1 MRTRYYCLAAG
12 ATVFGGALLILQ
24 IVGGLEWT
32 ADASPYTR
40 ASMVLTMIT
49 VAALPVFLDLAW
61 RISWIPAAL
70 LTVGFALF
78 LAYSLPAT
86 IGRIG
91 EVKEVKV
98 VVQGDAAEL
107 RSRLADLDRTLKY
120 ARPDMESECIG
131 APEPLPIGRWKECRR
146 KRGSVAAFEAERRR
160 VQADIDALGGATA
173 RLGDTSSQMLAWALA
188 PLGGIK
194 EETIRKGSSLSFAV
208 GLEIVIAAFFALAS
222 VALRRAARI
231 GAVAAISAVPP
242 PQPGTRVTPAS
253 APPKGSAP
261 VAPEPAPLPANV
273 IRFSRDEALADVN
286 VLIKA
291 GQSIASQ
298 DFLAERWGRRKSTV
312 SRWMKRWAADGDL
325 CGERRV
331 EGRRKVLVA
340 A

>member
-1 MRTRYYCLAAG
+1 MRTRYYTLAAG
-12 ATVFGGALLILQ
+12 ATVFGLSLLTLQ

-40 ASMVLTMIT
+40 ASMVMAMVT
-49 VAALPVFLDLAW
+49 VAALPVFLDMAW

-70 LTVGFALF
+70 LTIGFALL
-78 LAYSLPAT
+78 LAYSMPAT

-98 VVQGDAAEL
+98 VVQGDAETL
-107 RSRLADLDRTLKY
+107 RARVADLDRTLKY

-131 APEPLPIGRWKECRR
+131 APEPLPVGRWKECRR

-160 VQADIDALGGATA
+160 LQADIDALGGATA

-188 PLGGIK
+188 PAGVK
-194 EETIRKGSSLSFAV
+194 EETIRKGSSMAFAI

-222 VALRRAARI
+222 VCLRRAAKL
-231 GAVAAISAVPP
+231 GAVAAISSAVP
-242 PQPGTRVTPAS
+242 PQPGTRVSPAS
-253 APPKGSAP
+253 EPPAGSAP
-261 VAPEPAPLPANV
+261 AQPQPAPLPANV